1 MEMLKLL
8 IADDEPKI
16 IRGLKKSLNWD
27 EWNIQIAGEAQDGE
41 TAFELALEVKPD
53 ILFLDINMPF
63 LNGLQLIG
71 KLKKE
76 MPSSIIIII
85 SGHDEFSYA
94 QEALRLN
101 VFEYLLKPVN
111 PDDLKR
117 TVTKAVNHLN
127 ESRRSNQLVQWMNE
141 QLEENVDLV
150 RNSFLCKWVK
160 GQLNEEEIHKQLHY
174 FRLDWEKV
182 GIFVIKPNRIAVEGN
197 IGDAWEMDLLF
208 FSMQNIIDELLDAF
222 EPRVVFRDES
232 NHIVAMIPTEEL
244 EPMDLLCD
252 QFEEVIEK
260 LTGKKIM
267 IAKKV
272 VEKPPTEIP
281 DVYSNFIKELNEQ
294 SMIMPVVIL
303 AKRYIDRHYYKQ
315 DLTLQEVAKEVN
327 VSPSYLSRLLK
338 EELGSSFIDY
348 LTQVR
353 IQYAIKF
360 MENPSYKIYEIADK
374 VGYNTQHY
382 FSTAFK
388 KVMGVSP
395 SNYVKEVGH

>member
-1 MEMLKLL
+1 MKVLKLL

-41 TAFELALEVKPD
+41 TAYELALEVKPD

-71 KLKKE
+71 KLKNKL
-76 MPSSIIIII
+76 PSSIIIII

-127 ESRRSNQLVQWMNE
+127 ESRRSNQRVQWMNE

-174 FRLDWEKV
+174 FQLDWEKV
-182 GIFVIKPNRIAVEGN
+182 GIFVMKPIRLAAEGN

-208 FSMQNIIDELLDAF
+208 FSMQNIIDELLEAF
-222 EPRVVFRDES
+222 KPRVVFRDES
-232 NHIVAMIPTEEL
+232 NHIVVMIPSEEL

-260 LTGKKIM
+260 LTSKKIM

-281 DVYSNFIKELNEQ
+281 DVYSHFIKELNEQ
-294 SMIMPVVIL
+294 SMILPVVIL
-303 AKRYIDRHYYKQ
+303 AKRYIERHYYKQ
-315 DLTLQEVAKEVN
+315 DLTLQEVAQEVN

-395 SNYVKEVGH
+395 SNYVKEAGH

>member
-1 MEMLKLL
+1 MLKLL

-27 EWNIQIAGEAQDGE
+27 EWNIQIVGEAQDGE

-63 LNGLQLIG
+63 LNGLQLIE
-71 KLKKE
+71 KLKKKL
-76 MPSSIIIII
+76 PSSIIIVI

-111 PDDLKR
+111 SDDLRR
-117 TVTKAVNHLN
+117 TVTKAVNLLD
-127 ESRRSNQLVQWMNE
+127 ESRRSNQFVQWLNE
-141 QLEENVDLV
+141 QLDENVDLV

-160 GQLNEEEIHKQLHY
+160 GQLNDEEIVKQLHY
-174 FRLDWEKV
+174 FRLDWEKA
-182 GIFVIKPNRIAVEGN
+182 GIFVIKPMRLAVEGN
-197 IGDAWEMDLLF
+197 MGDSWEMDLLL
-208 FSMQNIIDELLDAF
+208 FSMQNIIDELLDAY
-222 EPRVVFRDES
+222 ESRVVFRDDR
-232 NHIVAMIPTEEL
+232 NHIVAIIPMEEI
-244 EPMDLLCD
+244 EPMYLLSE
-252 QFEEVIEK
+252 QVEEVIEK

-281 DVYSNFIKELNEQ
+281 NVYSNFIKELNEQ
-294 SMIMPVVIL
+294 SMILPVVIL
-303 AKRYIDRHYYKQ
+303 AKRYIEKYYYKQ
-315 DLTLQEVAKEVN
+315 NLTLQEVAQEVN

-338 EELGSSFIDY
+338 EELGSTFIDY

-360 MENPSYKIYEIADK
+360 MENPSYKIYEVADK

-395 SNYVKEVGH
+395 SNYVKEGGHY

>member
-1 MEMLKLL
+1 MLKLL

-16 IRGLKKSLNWD
+16 VRGLKKSLNWD

-63 LNGLQLIG
+63 LNGLQLIR
-71 KLKKE
+71 KLKE
-76 MPSSIIIII
+76 ELPSSIIIII

-127 ESRRSNQLVQWMNE
+127 ESRRSNQFVQWMND

-150 RNSFLCKWVK
+150 RNSFLCKWLN
-160 GQLNEEEIHKQLHY
+160 GQLDEEEIHKQLHY
-174 FRLDWEKV
+174 FRLDWEEV
-182 GIFVIKPNRIAVEGN
+182 GIFVIKPMRIAVEGN
-197 IGDAWEMDLLF
+197 IGETWEMDLLL
-208 FSMQNIIDELLDAF
+208 FSMQNIIDEVLDTYD
-222 EPRVVFRDES
+222 PRVVFRDER
-232 NHIVAMIPTEEL
+232 NHIVAIVPTNEL
-244 EPMDLLCD
+244 ESMYPLCE

-272 VEKPPTEIP
+272 VEKPSTEIP
-281 DVYSNFIKELNEQ
+281 VVYSISIQELSEQ
-294 SMIMPVVIL
+294 SLIMPVVML
-303 AKRYIDRHYYKQ
+303 AKRYIERYYYKQ
-315 DLTLQEVAKEVN
+315 DLTLQEVAQEVN

-360 MENPSYKIYEIADK
+360 MENPSYKIYEVAEK
-374 VGYNTQHY
+374 VGYSTQHY

-388 KVMGVSP
+388 KVVGMSP
-395 SNYVKEVGH
+395 SNFVKEGAR